1 MKRNNT
7 LLLVN
12 NLEIVDSLKDRENIS
27 FVFPLEGYVVG
38 FPDTFKLND
47 IPLGGFL
54 LVNRIM
60 DNKTLED
67 FKELL
72 NNLPTNIKG
81 IIFDDIGV
89 LNILLELKLNLI
101 KILFLNHLNCNYES
115 INAYLNYVDSV
126 VVSSDITF
134 EEIDEIL
141 EKAIKPVVLYTFG
154 YINIM
159 YSRRTLL
166 TNYNKNYNK
175 SVNNKAQIEEDI
187 SNLIF

>member
-1 MKRNNT
+1 MMLEMESQWVLRKMKRNNT

-12 NLEIVDSLKDRENIS
+12 NLEIVDSLKDREDIS

-38 FPDTFKLND
+38 FPNTFKLND

-67 FKELL
+67 FKKLL
-72 NNLPTNIKG
+72 NNLPTNSKG

-126 VVSSDITF
+126 VVSSDIT
-134 EEIDEIL
+134 L
-141 EKAIKPVVLYTFG
+141 KK
-154 YINIM
+154 
-159 YSRRTLL
+159 
-166 TNYNKNYNK
+166 
-175 SVNNKAQIEEDI
+175 
-187 SNLIF
+187 